1 MTVEEMFRLGVT
13 PKEGSYAGKRFEV
26 RSLNEEEIFVCDEEG
41 YRTNFAHG
49 TYRLW
54 EPPKTVFED
63 DRIEPTWGNLKKA
76 VEAKGLPDNT
86 RIITDP
92 TTFDMFSLLPAG
104 RGYGAR
110 FRIVKHVGNNGDEN
124 KEIMVY

>member
-26 RSLNEEEIFVCDEEG
+26 RSLNQEEVFVCDEEG

-54 EPPKTVFED
+54 EPPKTIFED

-76 VEAKGLPDNT
+76 VEAKGLSDST

-92 TTFDMFSLLPAG
+92 TTYDPFSILSPKY
-104 RGYGAR
+104 RYGAR
-110 FRIVKHVGNNGDEN
+110 FRIVRNVLGEDGCD
-124 KEIMVY
+124 EIMVY